1 MLEINW
7 TMEQKRQRDKEKKR
21 DEKIKKDKII
31 KYSKEPQYV
40 LKEIDG
46 KLVIHNK
53 PLEEWIS
60 EEQPVKE
67 YLIQWRED
75 DIGADIAASEQLRL
89 LFLEYPIIESKP
101 QIFYDALKKKYV
113 LWKDPRLPK
122 IFHWGEIPA
131 IARRVVQE

>member
-1 MLEINW
+1 
-7 TMEQKRQRDKEKKR
+7 MEQKRQRDKEKKR

-75 DIGADIAASEQLRL
+75 DIGADIAAS
-89 LFLEYPIIESKP
+89 
-101 QIFYDALKKKYV
+101 
-113 LWKDPRLPK
+113 
-122 IFHWGEIPA
+122 
-131 IARRVVQE
+131 